1 MINYLYKNKI
11 QRSYR
16 IDKINKKLNFSIYNF
31 LKENKEELNFNDEIV
46 NYFKCK
52 NSIRSPNSDI
62 KKNMNFD
69 LIKKFP
75 NFKIIYEEFLKSENF
90 KKMILRLKNK
100 QDEEYLKLFFR
111 HVKNFINLHKDFI
124 PSNIKIIRRL
134 RLRNLNFRK

>member
-1 MINYLYKNKI
+1 M
-11 QRSYR
+11 
-16 IDKINKKLNFSIYNF
+16 NF
-31 LKENKEELNFNDEIV
+31 LKENKEELNLNEEII
-46 NYFKCK
+46 NYFKSK
-52 NSIRSPNSDI
+52 NSNKSYSTSDLR
-62 KKNMNFD
+62 KNMNFD

-90 KKMILRLKNK
+90 KKMILLLKNK